1 MECSRCN
8 GYLVRDTG
16 FQYVTHSSVA
26 YHCVNCG
33 NYIDL
38 RILRNRLLTPEELK
52 ADANNRVKHSVGDD
66 IDGLFGFSG
75 LFLGSS
81 SLFKLL

>member
-8 GYLVRDTG
+8 GYLVRDIG
-16 FQYVTHSSVA
+16 FQCVTHSSVA

-52 ADANNRVKHSVGDD
+52 ADANNRVKHSMGDN
-66 IDGLFGFSG
+66 IDGLSSFSG

-81 SLFKLL
+81 SLLELL

>member
-8 GYLVRDTG
+8 GYLVRDIG
-16 FQYVTHSSVA
+16 FQCVTHSSEA
-26 YHCVNCG
+26 YHCINCG

-52 ADANNRVKHSVGDD
+52 ADANMGDN
-66 IDGLFGFSG
+66 IDGLSSFSG

-81 SLFKLL
+81 SLLELL